1 MVAIQVLTSGESFPV
16 HVAKIRNLYPVCQVF
31 RRSEENAAVLA
42 VKREEVGSEGP
53 KNLFSHSIIQLFFM
67 CLFGVV

>member
-1 MVAIQVLTSGESFPV
+1 MAIQVQTSGESFPV

-42 VKREEVGSEGP
+42 VKRAEIWIGASEC
-53 KNLFSHSIIQLFFM
+53 NSVIQLFSCFFM